1 MSVEISVNID
11 GIEPLQDAMVRV
23 DSQLQKHVHRQ
34 LVSWASDVKASA
46 KRIVPVRTGHL
57 RNSIYSKIDG
67 WVAQIGAE
75 ATYAYFVEFG
85 TRFMQARP
93 YLYPAIQ
100 EHLPRLEAII
110 ADAIEL
116 AKQEAG
122 L

>member
-1 MSVEISVNID
+1 MSVEISVDIE
-11 GIEPLQDAMVRV
+11 GIEKFKEAMTRF
-23 DSQLQKHVHRQ
+23 DSGIQKQVHWQLAR
-34 LVSWASDVKASA
+34 WAADVKASA

-57 RNSIYSKIDG
+57 RNSIYSKIED
-67 WVAQIGAE
+67 WVTQIGAD
-75 ATYAYFVEFG
+75 ATYAFFVEFG

-110 ADAIEL
+110 SEAIGV